1 LLFSAPNAL
10 SRLVYNLVCETRI
23 KGQSN
28 ARPSVTFPASQAFD
42 QITTIQGRREG
53 GTRGTCPPPG
63 NSHAEKNCGFL
74 DNALLQ
80 MLLAYM
86 SSASGGFAPRPPP
99 GFCPWTPLGDF

>member
-42 QITTIQGRREG
+42 QTTTIQGRREG
-53 GTRGTCPPPG
+53 GTRGTCPPG

-74 DNALLQ
+74 VNALLQ
-80 MLLAYM
+80 LLLAYM